1 MIPARIVK
9 AEVYNPRTPRK
20 NQYYRCV
27 EAHFEELAGVWDDR
41 YQRDYGYWRPYVL
54 DVIYKYLD
62 CGDLH
67 LGFARVKCDDCQHEY
82 LLPFSCKRRYFCPS
96 CHQKRVIEFGEFLYT
111 EVLKQVPHRQWV
123 FSIPKRLR
131 RYFLYDRSLLSQ
143 LSRCAWKVLSL
154 YLKQGVSLDDPEPG
168 AVIAVQTFGDF
179 LNFNPHLHII
189 ATDGCFTRDGEF
201 MIGTAPDA
209 SSLIDLFRLEVFRM
223 LEKAGKINDDII
235 ENMMNWHHSGF
246 NIYCGTAIRPEERG
260 GLEKLAQYI
269 IRAPLSQER
278 LLYIPSSAVPDGLAR
293 VIYKGKNSSI
303 RESFTGLD
311 WLARL
316 VTHIPNK
323 GEQLVRYYGYY
334 SNKSRGLRK
343 KTDIDI
349 KTPAPVDSDITKK
362 ELRRNWARLIQKVY
376 YTDPLLCPKCC
387 GRMRIISIIED
398 LTVVKKILIHLNL
411 WVMKNHDPP
420 PISSPDIEFAC
431 RQVQRVQGSCYT
443 G

>member
-1 MIPARIVK
+1 MIGFKGIMVIGSLMYWTSYINTWTVATFDVHGWTSAAVPWMARSC
-9 AEVYNPRTPRK
+9 R
-20 NQYYRCV
+20 
-27 EAHFEELAGVWDDR
+27 
-41 YQRDYGYWRPYVL
+41 
-54 DVIYKYLD
+54 
-62 CGDLH
+62 

-82 LLPFSCKRRYFCPS
+82 LLPFSCKCRYFCPS
-96 CHQKRVIEFGEFLYT
+96 CHQKRVLEFGEFLYT

-131 RYFLYDRSLLSQ
+131 RYFMYDRSLLSQ
-143 LSRCAWKVLSL
+143 LSRCAWKVSSL

-179 LNFNPHLHII
+179 LNFNPHLHIATNGCF
-189 ATDGCFTRDGEF
+189 ATDGGF
-201 MIGTAPDA
+201 MVGTVPDA
-209 SSLIDLFRLEVFRM
+209 SNLIDLFRLEVFRM
-223 LEKAGKINDDII
+223 LEKAGKINEDII

-246 NIYCGTAIRPEERG
+246 NVYCGPAINPGDQE

-278 LLYIPSSAVPDGLAR
+278 LLYIPSSAVPDGIAR

-303 RESFTGLD
+303 RESFTALD

-334 SNKSRGLRK
+334 SNKSRGMRK

-349 KTPAPVDSDITKK
+349 KTPAPVNSDITKK

-398 LTVVKKILIHLNL
+398 LTVVKKILICLNL
-411 WVMKNHDPP
+411 WVTKNHDPP
-420 PISSPDIEFAC
+420 SISSPDIEFAC
-431 RQVQRVQGSCYT
+431 RQVQRVQESGYT